1 MKHDY
6 FLVRDF
12 HAKMSEPAGP
22 TTQCYLMHRIHPP
35 SIFIYAIFMG
45 VDLINPL
52 EGLEKTIGNV
62 VLVINLLRNRIIL
75 FFKNIFY
82 KEFFL
87 RI

>member
-1 MKHDY
+1 
-6 FLVRDF
+6 
-12 HAKMSEPAGP
+12 
-22 TTQCYLMHRIHPP
+22 
-35 SIFIYAIFMG
+35 MG

-75 FFKNIFY
+75 FFKSIFY

-87 RI
+87 RIWDINGKSKFVLFDSH